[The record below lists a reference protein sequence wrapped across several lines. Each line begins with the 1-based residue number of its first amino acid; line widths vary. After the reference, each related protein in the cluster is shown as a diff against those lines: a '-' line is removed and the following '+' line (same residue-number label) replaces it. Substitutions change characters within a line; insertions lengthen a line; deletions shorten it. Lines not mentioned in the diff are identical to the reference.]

1 MRTGGWGRDEV
12 DEWGATF
19 TGAVALGEFGWAHR
33 LMDQLSGD
41 RDDRV
46 GWVLGRAMLFARQR
60 EYAACLD
67 VVRGWLDAAPA
78 DDPFRSLMAHKY
90 ADYAAVGFLA
100 GEFSLAGT
108 SALLRTAEAVADEAE
123 HPFCPVT
130 LVLDVLEGRSAEA
143 YSRVRR
149 HRRRSRLGD
158 RRARASA
165 DALMAVCL
173 AELGDVAGAG
183 RTIRRAMR
191 IAPGLDLIPMAQ
203 SRVAMVASGV
213 VGPP

>member
-1 MRTGGWGRDEV
+1 MRIGAWGRDEV

-19 TGAVALGEFGWAHR
+19 TGAVARGEFGWAHR

-46 GWVLGRAMLFARQR
+46 RWVLGRAMLFARQR

-108 SALLRTAEAVADEAE
+108 SPLLRTAEAVADELE
-123 HPFCPVT
+123 SPFCPVT
-130 LVLDVLEGRSAEA
+130 VALDVFACSGYVARSCGRPKTGVGP
-143 YSRVRR
+143 RVA
-149 HRRRSRLGD
+149 RRRWT
-158 RRARASA
+158 RRPTCRPAAVARSTNKFS
-165 DALMAVCL
+165 AVC
-173 AELGDVAGAG
+173 VNC
-183 RTIRRAMR
+183 
-191 IAPGLDLIPMAQ
+191 
-203 SRVAMVASGV
+203 V
-213 VGPP
+213 